1 MFCGLFHISLLQST
15 VDNSENSC
23 MFCFFFS
30 GTLSVVKLV
39 PSASTVSTENNDAQ
53 IVLNGAT
60 F

>member
-23 MFCFFFS
+23 MFCFFFC
-30 GTLSVVKLV
+30 GTLSVKLV